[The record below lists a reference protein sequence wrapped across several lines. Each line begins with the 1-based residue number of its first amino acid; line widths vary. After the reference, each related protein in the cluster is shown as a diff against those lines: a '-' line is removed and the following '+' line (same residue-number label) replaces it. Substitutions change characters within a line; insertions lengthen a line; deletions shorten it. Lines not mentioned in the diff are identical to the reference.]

1 MRIGVYVCH
10 CGGNISDI
18 VDVKAVAQ
26 EAEKQGD
33 VVFAKDYS
41 HMCSGNGQQMV
52 IDDIK
57 EHKLDKVLISACSP
71 LFHGETFKAA
81 VVKAGLNPY
90 LVEMSNIREHCA
102 WVHYD
107 DKNKATEKAKNL
119 TKIGI
124 EKVRN
129 NKPLETVETPIGKRV
144 LVIGGGIAGIQAA
157 LDLGDAGYEVHLV
170 EKNATIGGRMAQ
182 LSRTFPTND
191 CAACILGSKMAAIP
205 KNKNIKLSNY
215 SEIEKIEGTIGNF
228 NVTIRKKPTYVHADA
243 CVSCGDCVAPCPV
256 SLKDEMQWGVTK
268 RKSIYLPIDFAV
280 PNKYLIDGDKCLNI
294 KVQKKTGEPSKV
306 CRLCEKACH
315 QGAIDFSMK
324 AEKEEFIVDTIIVA
338 TGHDVFDATRKP
350 EYGYGKYENVMIAPE
365 VERVIVHKGEGTP
378 TIDMGERIAFIQCV
392 GSRDEQIGREYCSRV
407 CCMYATK
414 LSQLIKSMANVN
426 GENKDIYVFYTDMRT
441 FGKGY
446 EEYYKATQRM
456 GVKFVRGRPA
466 EVIEDSVTKKLT
478 IQVED
483 TLNNIIIESEFDK
496 VVLSV
501 GMQLSEGGNE
511 IAEILKLP
519 KSEDGFL
526 QEAHPKFRP
535 VDTSKDGIF
544 IAGTA
549 QGPKDIPDSVAQAS
563 ATAARAMRLMNQ
575 GKITEEPL
583 KAFIETD
590 LCDGCELCINSCP
603 LNAITMQNGKA
614 VINPVMCKGCGMCIA
629 SCHADAIDFN
639 MYTNRQML
647 AEVEAALKDKKED
660 ERIVL
665 IFANDMCGY
674 KLADS
679 VGTAKK
685 AYSDAIRI
693 IKVPSTSRITP
704 QLMLQAFS
712 MGADGILLADCEIKS
727 SDFAGSIETAI
738 NYVDKVKNILTEI
751 DEDPERVMIFQFA
764 TVMLPKFVA
773 LMNQMSDIA
782 YKNKPISDKN
792 KEIIHKNISKWLFE
806 K

>member
-10 CGGNISDI
+10 CGGNISDV

-26 EAEKQGD
+26 EAKKQGD
-33 VVFAKDYS
+33 VIFAKDYS

-81 VVKAGLNPY
+81 AAKAGLNPY
-90 LVEMSNIREHCA
+90 LIEMSNIREHCA
-102 WVHYD
+102 WVHFD
-107 DKNKATEKAKNL
+107 DKKKATEKAKDL

-129 NKPLETVETPIGKRV
+129 NEPLETIKTPIGKRV

-157 LDLGDAGYEVHLV
+157 LDLGDAGYKVHLV
-170 EKNATIGGRMAQ
+170 EKKATIGGKMAQ

-191 CAACILGSKMAAIP
+191 CAACILGSKMADVP
-205 KNKNIKLSNY
+205 KNKNIKLSTS
-215 SEIEKIEGTIGNF
+215 SEIEKVEGTIGNF
-228 NVTIRKKPTYVHADA
+228 KVTIKKKPTYVHPDA
-243 CVSCGDCVAPCPV
+243 CVSCGDCVTPCPV
-256 SLKDEMQWGVTK
+256 SMPDEMQWGVTK
-268 RKSIYLPIDFAV
+268 RKAIYLPIDFAV

-294 KVQKKTGEPSKV
+294 KAQKKTGKPSNV
-306 CRLCEKACH
+306 CKLCQKACH
-315 QGAIDFSMK
+315 QDAIDFSMK
-324 AEKEEFIVDTIIVA
+324 PEREEFTVDTIIVT
-338 TGHDVFDATRKP
+338 TGYDVFDATRKP
-350 EYGYGKYENVMIAPE
+350 EYGYGRYENVMIAPE

-392 GSRDEQIGREYCSRV
+392 GSRDEQLGIEYCSRV

-414 LSQLIKSMANVN
+414 LSQLLKSMANVN
-426 GENKDIYVFYTDMRT
+426 NEKKELYVFYTDMRT

-446 EEYYKATQRM
+446 EEYYKATQKM

-466 EVIEDSVTKKLT
+466 EVIEDPETKKLT
-478 IQVED
+478 IKVED
-483 TLNNIIIESEFDK
+483 TLNNRIIESEFDK

-511 IAEILKLP
+511 IAEILKIP

-535 VDTSKDGIF
+535 VDTGKDGIF

-563 ATAARAMRLMNQ
+563 ATASRAMRLMNQ
-575 GKITEEPL
+575 GEITEEPL

-590 LCDGCELCINSCP
+590 LCDGCGLCVDSCP
-603 LNAITMQNGKA
+603 PGAITMRDNKA
-614 VINPVMCKGCGMCIA
+614 VVNPVLCKGCGMCIA
-629 SCHADAIDFN
+629 SCHVDAIDLN
-639 MYTNRQML
+639 MYTNKQML
-647 AEVEAALKDKKED
+647 AQVEAALKDKKEN

-665 IFANDMCGY
+665 VFANDMCGY

-685 AYSDAIRI
+685 AYNDAVRI
-693 IKVPSTSRITP
+693 IKVPSTSRVTTK
-704 QLMLQAFS
+704 LMLQAFS
-712 MGADGILLADCEIKS
+712 MGADGILLADCESKS
-727 SDFAGSIETAI
+727 SDFAGSLEMATENVNKI
-738 NYVDKVKNILTEI
+738 KSILTEI
-751 DEDPERVMIFQFA
+751 KENPERVMIFQFA
-764 TVMLPKFVA
+764 TVMLPKFVM
-773 LMNQMSDIA
+773 LMNKMAKIGND
-782 YKNKPISDKN
+782 NKPISKAN
-792 KEIIHKNISKWLFE
+792 REILEKNISKWLFE